1 MKKFMLLV
9 FVTMSLCATGQ
20 NNRMNEKRK
29 EKLEAQRVAFITQ
42 KLDLTPEESQKFWGI
57 YNEHMNKEQEL
68 KRAMR
73 DLRED
78 IPSMS
83 ESEADQAIKSWI
95 ENGQREMDLRK
106 NTYYQLRKVLPANKL
121 VKLPLAERQ
130 FKEKLLQQVGNRMK
144 ERRNMQ

>member
-1 MKKFMLLV
+1 MKNLIILL
-9 FVTMSLCATGQ
+9 FLSTAICATGQ
-20 NNRMNEKRK
+20 NDKMNGKRREKM
-29 EKLEAQRVAFITQ
+29 EAQRVAFITQ
-42 KLDLTPEESQKFWGI
+42 KLDLTQEESQKFWGI
-57 YNEHMNKEQEL
+57 YNDHMNKEHEL
-68 KRAMR
+68 KRTMR

-83 ESEADQAIKSWI
+83 ESEADQAIKSWL
-95 ENGQREMDLRK
+95 ENGQREIDLRK
-106 NTYYQLRKVLPANKL
+106 NTYFQLRKVLPANKL